1 MVAQNDREIWIRC
14 GTLHTPFQTQTDA
27 VLHIVEGKIKQI
39 LASSELAPISSSNV
53 IHEPESIVVP
63 GFIDLHVHG
72 ARGRD
77 VMDGTLESL
86 QTLSSSLASHGTT
99 SFLATTLSAPDS
111 DLEVAL
117 RGFTANR
124 QRVDG
129 ARALG
134 VHMEGP
140 YLNPARRGTHNTS
153 HIRRADLQAFRQL
166 VQFSGN
172 TIRKITLAPEM
183 DDNLRVTREATA
195 LGIQISIGHSDAT
208 AEQARAAVDNG
219 AMVATHTFNAMR
231 PLHQREPGILGVVL
245 TDDRLYA
252 EVIADGVHV
261 HPLALRLLLR
271 AKGVDRT
278 LLVTDGVSAV
288 DMPDGQYPLGD
299 KTVVVRGNE
308 CRDSDGALAGST
320 LTLDRAVRNLV
331 NWLDMPI
338 QQAVATATAVPA
350 RSLRITASKGI
361 LAPEAD
367 ADLVFLDSELRVTK
381 TMVGGRIVYSRN

>member
-27 VLHIVEGKIKQI
+27 VLHIVKGKIKQI
-39 LASSELAPISSSNV
+39 LASSELTPVSSSNV

-117 RGFTANR
+117 RGFTAHR
-124 QRVDG
+124 QKVDG

-134 VHMEGP
+134 IHLEGP

-153 HIRRADLQAFRQL
+153 HIRRADLQAFRRL

-183 DDNLRVTREATA
+183 DDDLRVTREATA

-208 AEQARAAVDNG
+208 AEQAKAAADNG
-219 AMVATHTFNAMR
+219 ATVATHTFNAMR

-245 TDDRLYA
+245 TDDRLFA

-288 DMPDGQYPLGD
+288 DMPDGHYPLGD

-338 QQAVATATAVPA
+338 QQAVAAATAVPA

>member
-14 GTLHTPFQTQTDA
+14 DTLHTPFQTQTDA

-39 LASSELAPISSSNV
+39 LASSELARICDSNV
-53 IHEPESIVVP
+53 IYQPESIVAP

-117 RGFTANR
+117 RGFNAHR

-134 VHMEGP
+134 IHLEGP
-140 YLNPARRGTHNTS
+140 YLNPARRGTHNAS
-153 HIRRADLQAFRQL
+153 HIRRADLQAFRRL

-208 AEQARAAVDNG
+208 AEQAKAAVDNG

-288 DMPDGQYPLGD
+288 DMPDGQYPLGN

-338 QQAVATATAVPA
+338 HQAVATATTVPA
-350 RSLRITASKGI
+350 QSLRITASKGI

>member
-1 MVAQNDREIWIRC
+1 MVAQNNREIWIRC

-27 VLHIVEGKIKQI
+27 ALHIVDGKIKQI
-39 LASSELAPISSSNV
+39 LASSELGPLSNSSV
-53 IHEPESIVVP
+53 IHEPESIVAP

-117 RGFTANR
+117 RGFTAHR

-134 VHMEGP
+134 VHLEGP
-140 YLNPARRGTHNTS
+140 YLNPSRRGTHNS
-153 HIRRADLQAFRQL
+153 SYIRRADLQAFRRL

-208 AEQARAAVDNG
+208 AEQAKAAVDNG

-271 AKGVDRT
+271 TKGVERT

-338 QQAVATATAVPA
+338 PQAVAAASAVPA

-367 ADLVFLDSELRVTK
+367 ADLVFLDSQLRVTK

>member
-1 MVAQNDREIWIRC
+1 MLVHNDRGVWIRC
-14 GTLHTPFQTQTDA
+14 GTLHTPFETRTGA

-39 LASSELAPISSSNV
+39 LESSELAHISDSNV

-99 SFLATTLSAPDS
+99 SFLATTISAPDS

-117 RGFTANR
+117 RGFGAHR

-129 ARALG
+129 ARPLG
-134 VHMEGP
+134 VHLEGP
-140 YLNPARRGTHNTS
+140 YLNPARRGTHS
-153 HIRRADLQAFRQL
+153 AGHIRRADLQAFRRL
-166 VQFSGN
+166 LEFSGN

-183 DDNLRVTREATA
+183 DADLSVTREATT

-208 AEQARAAVDNG
+208 AEQAKAAVDNG
-219 AMVATHTFNAMR
+219 ATVATHTFNAMR

-261 HPLALRLLLR
+261 HPLALRLLMR

-288 DMPDGQYPLGD
+288 DMPDGHYPLGD

-338 QQAVATATAVPA
+338 QQAVATATVVPA
-350 RSLRITASKGI
+350 QSLGITASKGI
-361 LAPEAD
+361 LAPESD
-367 ADLVFLDSELRVTK
+367 ADLVFLDSELRVTR